1 MCGRF
6 SIFAPAETLR
16 IRFNALFNEEF
27 KPTYNAAPTQRLPV
41 ITQDEPRTIHLYR
54 WGLIPSWAKEP
65 KIGNQMINARAET
78 LLQKPSFQDS
88 FKKRRC
94 LVLTDGFYEWKQTS
108 DQKTPYRISI
118 QDNDLFVFA
127 GIWDVWRTPGGE
139 TLRSFSIITT
149 EPNELMRSLHN
160 RMPVI
165 LKKENEHSWLQDV
178 DTQEAQSM
186 LEPYPLDDL
195 KAYPI
200 STLVN
205 NPRNNSGNVIRPL

>member
-6 SIFAPAETLR
+6 SIFTPTEKIQR
-16 IRFNALFNEEF
+16 RFNVLFTEEF
-27 KPTYNAAPTQRLPV
+27 KPTYNAAPTQSLPV
-41 ITQDEPRTIHLYR
+41 ITQDEPRTIDLYR
-54 WGLIPSWAKEP
+54 WGLIPNWAKEP
-65 KIGNQMINARAET
+65 KVGNQMINARAET
-78 LLQKPSFQDS
+78 LLQKPSFRDS
-88 FKKRRC
+88 FKRRRC

-108 DQKTPYRISI
+108 NQKIPYRISI
-118 QDNDLFVFA
+118 RDNNLFAFA
-127 GIWDVWRTPGGE
+127 GIWDVWRTLGGE

-149 EPNELMRSLHN
+149 EPNQAVRSLHN

-165 LKKENEHSWLQDV
+165 LKKDNEHRWLQDI

-195 KAYPI
+195 KVYPI

-205 NPRNNSGNVIRPL
+205 NPRNNSEDVIRPL